1 MIKTIKRLLGLE
13 KTGIDLVLS
22 RYYPENHSKAGQKTH
37 FGSKIIGSSAI
48 KKHQVCMDTD
58 LWPEWVDKISK
69 GKAYLRLIYYTCK
82 DGQVYTIPV
91 ARFENIG
98 MQEVTISEAGQDF
111 ILVDGLKIPLEEFV
125 RNEGMTIHDFFDWYG
140 YAGGKEAVIIH
151 FTDFR
156 Y

>member
-1 MIKTIKRLLGLE
+1 MISMLKRLFGKKKQAIYLA
-13 KTGIDLVLS
+13 LS
-22 RYYPENHSKAGQKTH
+22 RYYPENHPKAGQKTH

-69 GKAYLRLIYYTCK
+69 GKAYLRLIYYVCK

-91 ARFENIG
+91 VRLENIG
-98 MQEVTISEAGQDF
+98 IQQITIPETGQSF
-111 ILVDGLKIPLEEFV
+111 ILVDGLEVPLEEFV

-140 YAGGKEAVIIH
+140 YAAHRQAVTIH
-151 FTDFR
+151 FSGFK